1 MQLAGRL
8 DMIVSQMD
16 VVPYQDSDNALVF
29 TADQDASGGEE
40 SEEDDEE
47 VCFQRVSCVLT
58 SNAFTLHY
66 RYRCIL
72 MSKKVGI
79 IVMMMKMMGSRWMKI
94 MNKTDLRIQK
104 TRWD

>member
-16 VVPYQDSDNALVF
+16 VVPYQDNDNALVF

-47 VCFQRVSCVLT
+47 VCF
-58 SNAFTLHY
+58 
-66 RYRCIL
+66 
-72 MSKKVGI
+72 
-79 IVMMMKMMGSRWMKI
+79 
-94 MNKTDLRIQK
+94 
-104 TRWD
+104 